1 MLLLKRTALLA
12 LSKRFLMP
20 WIRLALTLYFFMVA
34 QKAVECLLEVYE
46 DMVEILPVLEISLTK
61 DS

>member
-1 MLLLKRTALLA
+1 MTRISLV
-12 LSKRFLMP
+12 LM
-20 WIRLALTLYFFMVA
+20 LYFFMVA

>member
-1 MLLLKRTALLA
+1 MTRISLV
-12 LSKRFLMP
+12 LM
-20 WIRLALTLYFFMVA
+20 LYFFMVA

-46 DMVEILPVLEISLTK
+46 DMVEVLLVLEIFLTV